1 MNRRRQGQPV
11 DTQPWVWNRLP
22 EMAERQLPKL
32 TDFPIRSIDKI
43 RYRDTDQLGHVNN
56 AVFSTFFET
65 GRAELLVHPDRR
77 VAAEGASI
85 VIASLFLEYYQE
97 ITWPG
102 EIQIGTRVLNVGRSS
117 VKLEQALYQND
128 QCVARAETVLVQID
142 DVTRKSTPLS
152 ESAVAELRKL
162 SGIDSAAAADGRS

>member
-1 MNRRRQGQPV
+1 MP
-11 DTQPWVWNRLP
+11 D
-22 EMAERQLPKL
+22 RQLPKL
-32 TDFPIRSIDKI
+32 SDFPIRSRDKI

-77 VAAEGASI
+77 VAAEGASF

-102 EIQIGTRVLNVGRSS
+102 EIQIGTRLLNVGRSS
-117 VKLEQALYQND
+117 VKLEQGLYQSD
-128 QCVARAETVLVQID
+128 RCVARAETVLVQID

-152 ESAVAELRKL
+152 ESAVAKLRAL
-162 SGIDSAAAADGRS
+162 SGADSAAAANGTS